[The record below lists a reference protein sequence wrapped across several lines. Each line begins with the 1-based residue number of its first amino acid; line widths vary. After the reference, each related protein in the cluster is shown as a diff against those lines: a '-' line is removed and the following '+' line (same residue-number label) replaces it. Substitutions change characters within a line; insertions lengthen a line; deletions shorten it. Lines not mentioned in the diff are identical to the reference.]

1 MKKKIAGRLGVTALA
16 LSFITT
22 SVMSGTL
29 AKYTKEVTGTADATV
44 AKFAFNLNGATQETG
59 AITINDLFQSVYTD
73 SDDNEIVKSNND
85 STAVVAPGTSGK
97 KEIKLENTGEV
108 AIQLEEFTISDTSA
122 STIPLVYAI
131 TENDEAPKDADWENA
146 SSLTV
151 PEEILGATLKVGS
164 TENSKSFYLHWKW
177 NTTDNSTDTVFGTKS
192 TLDTVK
198 ITIKCTVSQVVPTTT
213 S

>member
-44 AKFAFNLNGATQETG
+44 AKFAFNLNGTAQKTDTF
-59 AITINDLFQSVYTD
+59 TIEDLFQSAYTG
-73 SDDNEIVKSNND
+73 SDGSKIVEGSSN
-85 STAVVAPGTSGK
+85 VVAPGTSGK
-97 KEIKLENTGEV
+97 KEITLENTGEV
-108 AIQLEEFTISDTSA
+108 AIQLEKLDINEENDFN
-122 STIPLVYAI
+122 IPLVYAI
-131 TENDEAPKDADWENA
+131 TETDVAPQKDADWKDA
-146 SSLTV
+146 SSLNV
-151 PEEILGATLKVGS
+151 PNYIKTPLKVGS

-177 NTTDNSTDTVFGTKS
+177 NTTDNSTDTGFGTKS
-192 TLDTVK
+192 PLDTVG
-198 ITIKCTVSQVVPTTT
+198 ITITCTVSQVVPTTT

>member
-44 AKFAFNLNGATQETG
+44 AKFAFNLNGTAQKTDTF
-59 AITINDLFQSVYTD
+59 TIEDLFQSAYTG
-73 SDDNEIVKSNND
+73 SDGSKIVEGSSN
-85 STAVVAPGTSGK
+85 VVAPGTSGK
-97 KEIKLENTGEV
+97 KEITLENTGEV
-108 AIQLEEFTISDTSA
+108 AIQLEKLDINEENDFN
-122 STIPLVYAI
+122 IPLVYAI
-131 TENDEAPKDADWENA
+131 TETDVAPKDADWENA

-177 NTTDNSTDTVFGTKS
+177 NTTDNSTDTGFGTKS
-192 TLDTVK
+192 TLDTVR

>member
-44 AKFAFNLNGATQETG
+44 AKFAFNLNGATQETDTF
-59 AITINDLFQSVYTD
+59 TIEDLFQSAYTGSD
-73 SDDNEIVKSNND
+73 SSEIVKS
-85 STAVVAPGTSGK
+85 STDKAVVAPGTSGK
-97 KEIKLENTGEV
+97 KKITLENKGEV

-122 STIPLVYAI
+122 SKIPLVYAI
-131 TENDEAPKDADWENA
+131 TENDEAPEVADWKDA
-146 SSLTV
+146 SSLAA
-151 PEEILGATLKVGS
+151 PEKILDATLNVGL
-164 TENSKSFYLHWKW
+164 TDNSKSFYLHWKW
-177 NTTDNSTDTVFGTKS
+177 KTTNDTADTEFGTKS

-198 ITIKCTVSQVVPTTT
+198 ITITCTVSQVVPTTT

>member
-44 AKFAFNLNGATQETG
+44 AKFAFNLNGTAQETDTF
-59 AITINDLFQSVYTD
+59 TINDLFQSSYTGSD
-73 SDDNEIVKSNND
+73 SSEIVKS
-85 STAVVAPGTSGK
+85 SSGKAVVAPGTSGK

-108 AIQLEEFTISDTSA
+108 AIQLEEFTISDTNA
-122 STIPLVYAI
+122 SNIPLVYAI
-131 TENDEAPKDADWENA
+131 TETDVAPQQEAAWKNA
-146 SSLTV
+146 SALTV
-151 PEEILGATLKVGS
+151 PEKILGATLKVGS

>member
-44 AKFAFNLNGATQETG
+44 AKFAFDLNGATQETDTF
-59 AITINDLFQSVYTD
+59 TINDLFQSSYTG
-73 SDDNEIVKSNND
+73 SDGSEIVKS
-85 STAVVAPGTSGK
+85 STVKAVVAPGTSGK
-97 KEIKLENTGEV
+97 KKITLENKGEV
-108 AIQLEEFTISDTSA
+108 AIQLEAFTISDTNA
-122 STIPLVYAI
+122 SKIPLVYAI

-192 TLDTVK
+192 TLDTVG

>member
-44 AKFAFNLNGATQETG
+44 AKFAFNLNGATQETDTF
-59 AITINDLFQSVYTD
+59 TIEDLFQSAYTG
-73 SDDNEIVKSNND
+73 SDGSKIVEGSSN
-85 STAVVAPGTSGK
+85 VVAPGTSGK
-97 KEIKLENTGEV
+97 KEITLENTGEV
-108 AIQLEEFTISDTSA
+108 AIQLEEFTISDTNA
-122 STIPLVYAI
+122 SNIPLVYAI
-131 TENDEAPKDADWENA
+131 TETDVAPQQEAAWKNA
-146 SSLTV
+146 SALTV
-151 PEEILGATLKVGS
+151 PEKILGATLKVGS